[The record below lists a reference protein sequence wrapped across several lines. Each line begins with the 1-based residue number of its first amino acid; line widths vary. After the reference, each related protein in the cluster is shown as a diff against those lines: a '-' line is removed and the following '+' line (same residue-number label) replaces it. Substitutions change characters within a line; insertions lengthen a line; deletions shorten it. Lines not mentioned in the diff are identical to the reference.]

1 MKYLNLSFFITAIL
15 LILIVGF
22 FPHWCIL
29 LFVAL
34 ILLFVA
40 LYTQVYQI
48 IKIRK
53 QATIKAY
60 YKENSFLHRYF
71 GHFTLSKLIAI
82 VVAFCGSV
90 SLFFIL
96 MFPSGSDILILCLLV
111 PISIYSYYLIRKLCI
126 ANLAI
131 DFAPFLAKKY
141 TAAFCAL
148 CACIASIC
156 LATQIPAL
164 ELKTHYEALVQQSN
178 ITQMTCTFW
187 KESFGFVLLKKAILD
202 VLRSSIGDRY
212 LTFALDL
219 LYALGNFACF
229 VSFSLLC
236 LSGVKT
242 SISPTESQEAK
253 ANTSDSHYSKIPIL
267 RIFTMPSF
275 FGTLFF
281 LIFLYIAFNI
291 SIHLQPLAK
300 TTLKP
305 HALISSQLV
314 DKGAQYIEISVQGI
328 HSFIDTK
335 DLPALQTKIKNH
347 LLDFQNEL
355 DNMSDESIDTYLAKK
370 EMIID
375 AYSRWYFSIYGEYTR
390 LFYNALGK
398 GEEYA
403 QEQFIFLLKTYTPY
417 DLQEH
422 LNGLYDTHL
431 QDLKKKMQQ
440 TFELF
445 SYQKTK
451 EGAKITQNTNL
462 DVFNQSLDLLSP
474 RATDG
479 ISALLSISV
488 GGVMI
493 LKASGKAIAKSG
505 GKLLGKTALKKGTS
519 TAVGAG
525 GALLCGA
532 FAPLC
537 AIGFFVATDVVI
549 NSVDEAL
556 NEDTFK
562 AKMRE
567 GFDLWEIQLK
577 NSLKQYN
584 AQLSSQILESI
595 PLYESEHKE

>member
-1 MKYLNLSFFITAIL
+1 MKYLGLSFFIVAIL
-15 LILIVGF
+15 LILVVGF
-22 FPHWCIL
+22 FPHWCIF

-34 ILLFVA
+34 ALLFIS
-40 LYTQVYQI
+40 LYTQTYQI

-60 YKENSFLHRYF
+60 YKENSFLYHYF
-71 GHFTLSKLIAI
+71 GRFTLSKLIAI
-82 VVAFCGSV
+82 VVALCGSA
-90 SLFFIL
+90 SLFFML
-96 MFPSGSDILILCLLV
+96 MFPSGSDILIMCLLV
-111 PISIYSYYLIRKLCI
+111 PINIYSYYIIRKLCI
-126 ANLAI
+126 ANLNI

-156 LATQIPAL
+156 LATQIPTL
-164 ELKTHYEALVQQSN
+164 ELKTHYEQLVQQSN
-178 ITQMTCTFW
+178 IMQMTCIFW
-187 KESFGFVLLKKAILD
+187 KEVFGFVLLKKAILD
-202 VLRSSIGDRY
+202 VLHSSIGDRY

-242 SISPTESQEAK
+242 SILHLKSKESQE
-253 ANTSDSHYSKIPIL
+253 NMPNSSKIPFL
-267 RIFTMPSF
+267 KIFTMPSF

-300 TTLKP
+300 STLKP

-314 DKGAQYIEISVQGI
+314 NKGAQYIEVSVQGI

-347 LLDFQNEL
+347 LSNFQNEL
-355 DNMSDESIDTYLAKK
+355 DNISNESIDAYLAKK

-390 LFYNALGK
+390 LFYSALGK

-422 LNGLYDTHL
+422 LDGLYDTHL

-451 EGAKITQNTNL
+451 EGSKITQNTDL

-493 LKASGKAIAKSG
+493 LKASGKAIAKSS

-519 TAVGAG
+519 TAMGTG

-584 AQLSSQILESI
+584 AELSSQILKSV
-595 PLYESEHKE
+595 PLYELKQ